1 MMESI
6 NFRVGMSAL
15 LLRATRSALAGMP
28 QRVRLAT
35 RNSSSDNLSRLRWRS
50 LSLGESI
57 PHKVARNRSCW
68 LVEHN
73 LTQIQPPVET
83 ENPPFSPRHCLL
95 SGNPRLAKLVTAAI
109 GDRWMTYLEDLEQLA
124 PLADDPQFQARWQDV
139 KQINKRVFAHALDRI
154 EGIKIDVDSL
164 FDLQLQPIGGQHRQ
178 LLNILHIINLFD
190 RLKQNP
196 HTEIIPRTFIFGEL
210 EELQNTSDSDADFD
224 RSIVALIKS
233 LAAVIAADSD
243 VSKKLQVVY
252 VPASAGL
259 TSQMYAAADVTQQI
273 ATAAIEDVDLSQI
286 EATVNGVISIGSLGK
301 TNYYIQQIVGAQ
313 NCFHFGLA
321 IPEIALFKEYGYD
334 PYNYYKYY
342 PQIRQAIDYLLAGYF
357 TPEDPNLG
365 RSIVSALLD
374 NDEYMV
380 MADYIFY
387 AACQS
392 HVNDTY
398 AQAST
403 WTQMSILNV
412 AGVR

>member
-15 LLRATRSALAGMP
+15 FLQTTQAALAGMP
-28 QRVRLAT
+28 QRVRLTT
-35 RNSSSDNLSRLRWRS
+35 RTSANENLSRLR
-50 LSLGESI
+50 SI
-57 PHKVARNRSCW
+57 PRKVARNRDRW
-68 LVEHN
+68 LVETN
-73 LTQIQPPVET
+73 LIQIQPPVAT

-95 SGNPRLAKLVTAAI
+95 SGNPRLANLVTAAI
-109 GDRWMTYLEDLEQLA
+109 GDRWMTYVEHLEQLE
-124 PLADDPQFQARWQDV
+124 PLADDPQFQAHWQAV
-139 KQINKRVFAHALDRI
+139 KRVNKHVLAHALYCA

-196 HTEIIPRTFIFGEL
+196 DTEIVPRTFIFGEL
-210 EELQNTSDSDADFD
+210 EQRPNAIASNEDSDPDADFG

-233 LAAVIAADSD
+233 VAAVIAADSD

-273 ATAAIEDVDLSQI
+273 ATAAIEDVDLTRI
-286 EATVNGVISIGSLGK
+286 EATINGVISIGSLGK

-313 NCFHFGLA
+313 NCFRFGLA

-342 PQIRQAIDYLLAGYF
+342 PQIRQAIDYLLAGYL
-357 TPEDPNLG
+357 TPEEPNLG
-365 RSIVSALLD
+365 RSIVSALLG
-374 NDEYMV
+374 NDEHMV

-387 AACQS
+387 AACQA

-398 AQAST
+398 AKAST
-403 WTQMSILNV
+403 WTRMSILNV